1 MYYISDSFCLPMLV
15 DTFGE
20 LGFMRVEK
28 VSPKEVPAYCTSIIQ
43 EDTTAQL
50 ISQATS
56 HHFSRNRIG
65 VRLHEGDILYVALHG
80 KPAVQEG
87 TKLFFE
93 RALKMLRFYKITISG
108 DCTFGEN

>member
-43 EDTTAQL
+43 EDTTAHL
-50 ISQATS
+50 TS
-56 HHFSRNRIG
+56 N
-65 VRLHEGDILYVALHG
+65 
-80 KPAVQEG
+80 
-87 TKLFFE
+87 
-93 RALKMLRFYKITISG
+93 
-108 DCTFGEN
+108 